1 MDLKT
6 ASRFCLGTIN
16 LSRARFLFRL
26 FCFKNSLSSFTVA
39 AVVLEGTVGILC
51 RLCAWSSS
59 GAQQWGALSVIS
71 RSWQRCPWVLWLWK
85 PGVSLFVPPTQSQP
99 SFVESDVVRSE
110 ACLGLK
116 SHAFITSN
124 DGMQK
129 VANVVTVSSCSSTL
143 PNSNS
148 QCFKMPLKAT

>member
-1 MDLKT
+1 MDL
-6 ASRFCLGTIN
+6 RFCLGTIN

-26 FCFKNSLSSFTVA
+26 FCFKNNYSSFTVA

-59 GAQQWGALSVIS
+59 VAQQWGALSVIS

-85 PGVSLFVPPTQSQP
+85 PGVSLLVPPTQSQP

-110 ACLGLK
+110 ACLDLK
-116 SHAFITSN
+116 SHAFITNN
-124 DGMQK
+124 DGMQN
-129 VANVVTVSSCSSTL
+129 VANVVTVRSCSSTL
-143 PNSNS
+143 TKP
-148 QCFKMPLKAT
+148 QQPVF